1 MRIGLVPIVGAALA
15 LAAAGCRFPGDEG
28 PVSESLVASRQ
39 LCHQGVSAIERGQW
53 EQAEQVLADAVAKC
67 PVDPDAR
74 RHYADA
80 LWHRGQREQAVWQLE
95 EASRLAL
102 DDATLHMLLA
112 EKRLAMGHVE
122 LARQTAQYAID
133 LDPKLAGAWAIRG
146 RVSHASGQPREA
158 LADYHRALGLAPD
171 DREIQLEIAKLYGE
185 LSQPRRALAALD
197 NLADAYPS
205 GEEPQQVLYLRGL
218 AYATLE
224 RWDEAADSFSA
235 AGAREGPTA
244 EILFQLGRAELMA
257 GRPAQAEAAVRQ
269 ALALDP
275 RHQPSRELLGQ
286 VELVLGPRTSVRR

>member
-1 MRIGLVPIVGAALA
+1 MRIGLVPIVGVALA
-15 LAAAGCRFPGDEG
+15 LASAGCRLPGGEG

-53 EQAEQVLADAVAKC
+53 EQAEQVLAEAVERC

-74 RHYADA
+74 RHYAEA

-95 EASRLAL
+95 EAGRLAL
-102 DDATLHMLLA
+102 DDATLHVLLA

-133 LDPKLAGAWAIRG
+133 LEPKLADAWAIRG
-146 RVSHASGQPREA
+146 RVSRASGQPREA

-171 DREIQLEIAKLYGE
+171 DRTIQLEIAKLYGE
-185 LSQPRRALAALD
+185 LNRPRRALAALH
-197 NLADAYPS
+197 NLADTYPS

-218 AYATLE
+218 AYAALE
-224 RWDEAADSFSA
+224 RWDDAADGFSA
-235 AGAREGPTA
+235 ASVRERPTA
-244 EILFQLGRAELMA
+244 EILFQLGRAELFA
-257 GRPAQAEAAVRQ
+257 GRPAQAEAAARE

-286 VELVLGPRTSVRR
+286 VELVLAPRSSVRR